1 MKHCEFGELRDDVDI
16 EAAAAMFLASLI
28 GSVMTFELFGGK
40 HIETLH
46 DERLLCQM
54 CGTFLQGISK

>member
-1 MKHCEFGELRDDVDI
+1 LRDDVDI

-40 HIETLH
+40 HVETLD